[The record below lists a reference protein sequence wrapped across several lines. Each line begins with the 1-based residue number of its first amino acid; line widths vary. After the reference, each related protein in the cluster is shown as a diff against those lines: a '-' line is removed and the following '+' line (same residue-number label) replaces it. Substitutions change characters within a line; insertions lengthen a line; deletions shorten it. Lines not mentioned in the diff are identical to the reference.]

1 MRTLHLSAE
10 HFKDTDEG
18 REYCGPEDLS
28 DFDGHVEIDAG
39 LGVVVFGAIRISGFL
54 SAGAGTGIEAGEG
67 IEAGTGIEAGGGI
80 DAGGGIKAGGGIGC
94 GGVLKFNYRLFAG
107 TSPYVSDP
115 DSTVRCK
122 RLEGG
127 TLAYGELIEGG
138 K

>member
-54 SAGAGTGIEAGEG
+54 SAGAGTGIKAGWG
-67 IEAGTGIEAGGGI
+67 IEAGTGI
-80 DAGGGIKAGGGIGC
+80 KAGEGIGC